1 MISKKLMI
9 NVRMDISLTDEIEK
23 IAIEKFDDN
32 TSEAIRHLCRL
43 GIDLEKIKPHE
54 LDQSKIEEIT
64 NEMNQKIK
72 DESFFEFINSKTPDQ
87 QSAIKNW
94 ITMQQE
100 ERIKKEAHLY

>member
-1 MISKKLMI
+1 MISRNSQI
-9 NVRMDISLTDEIEK
+9 NLRIDNSLLDEIEK
-23 IAIEKFDDN
+23 IAIEKFNEN

-54 LDQSKIEEIT
+54 LNQEKIEEIT
-64 NEMNQKIK
+64 NEMNQKIAN
-72 DESFFEFINSKTPDQ
+72 ESFFEFINSKTPDQ